1 MGVDDVLL
9 LDVGCLIGIGILA
22 VGIDAAL
29 FAVGLLVAAETKLEH
44 SAVITESEAGALDH
58 NPLAG
63 MIVVVKGCLSNL
75 QFDGAGLILDEHAAV
90 DVAGTV
96 FRHHLTGDDD
106 ILINLY
112 RLAENLIESLQLGD
126 SIVGDKVRGL
136 G

>member
-1 MGVDDVLL
+1 MGIDDILL

-44 SAVITESEAGALDH
+44 SAVITEGKAGALDH

-63 MIVVVKGCLSNL
+63 MIIIVKGCLSNL

-126 SIVGDKVRGL
+126 SIVGDKVRRL